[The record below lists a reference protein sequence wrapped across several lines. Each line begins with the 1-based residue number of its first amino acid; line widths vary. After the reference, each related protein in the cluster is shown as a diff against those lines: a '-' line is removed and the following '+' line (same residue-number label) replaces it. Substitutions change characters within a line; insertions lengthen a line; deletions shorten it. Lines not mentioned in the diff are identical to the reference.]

1 MGCQN
6 RGATLPS
13 ERLPG
18 GPKTWPVTPGL
29 GWATLRLSGPSQSEG
44 DELASDLTHPLSL
57 SDANTALVANRLP
70 DSGATCRTQM
80 KTEGAAVGWPGAL
93 QPPAP
98 TDPGV
103 TVSRHRALL
112 ISLVTSQRTHC
123 QWTKRRGSRMSSPS
137 HHR

>member
-57 SDANTALVANRLP
+57 SEPEYCAGGQSVTRLRCNLSDA
-70 DSGATCRTQM
+70 D
-80 KTEGAAVGWPGAL
+80 E
-93 QPPAP
+93 
-98 TDPGV
+98 D
-103 TVSRHRALL
+103 
-112 ISLVTSQRTHC
+112 
-123 QWTKRRGSRMSSPS
+123 
-137 HHR
+137 